1 MNNLKLSPQA
11 VPRNVIRACPHLH
24 DLEEHL
30 IYEEGSPTILLG
42 QDNWHLLLTHA
53 VRQGDRHQPIA
64 TLTDLGWVLHGTK
77 RSNERVNTHK
87 VLHAVAPDDEESME
101 QMMREHFSL
110 ESLAVIPRRSH
121 NDDERRALQQLE
133 DKTRRLPA
141 GGFETGLLWRNEH
154 VRPPDSYDVALRRL
168 ELVEKKLDRDEELK
182 KRWIPTKMNVADD
195 ATRDVPHDFDSNHRW
210 YRGPDFLYMSEENWP
225 QEEVTDVNVTDEERV
240 HLTTGVG
247 ARLKEALPAR
257 CGPRAK
263 RTRKNADADPTW
275 RKNDTESKKTNTSE
289 AARGKQV
296 LHKFKTIDAS
306 YLRHAESLWIRAQQ
320 EEAFT
325 EEINALMRGTPFPPS
340 SRLMKL
346 STLLD
351 GEGIIRLRSR
361 IAAAGDI
368 TEQQRSPAVLDGDH
382 PWVRLYIAWIH
393 KQTHHGGFGITT
405 SEVRQH
411 YWLLRLRN
419 AVRSEL
425 KRCRVC
431 RIMRATPPQP
441 STGNHP
447 PSRLPHHQRPF
458 TYTGL
463 DFFGPLQGTNLRGA
477 DAELQR
483 AALEAIQEDASIR
496 FIKWRYIP
504 PSAPFMGGAWERLVR
519 SIKTALYTVLHER
532 APKEEVLH
540 TLLVEAEHTLNSRP
554 LTHVSTAPEDENP
567 LTPNHF
573 LLGGPSRVPLP
584 GAFTDTDIDGRKIW
598 RTSQRLA
605 DMFWSRWIKEY
616 LPDLQHRRTPRAT
629 NGALQLGDLVFIA
642 DGTLPRNTW
651 PRGIIVA
658 TYPGPD
664 GEIRAVD
671 VRTNRGILRRPT
683 KKLVIIATGG
693 NETTKHE
700 P

>member
-1 MNNLKLSPQA
+1 
-11 VPRNVIRACPHLH
+11 
-24 DLEEHL
+24 
-30 IYEEGSPTILLG
+30 
-42 QDNWHLLLTHA
+42 
-53 VRQGDRHQPIA
+53 
-64 TLTDLGWVLHGTK
+64 
-77 RSNERVNTHK
+77 
-87 VLHAVAPDDEESME
+87 
-101 QMMREHFSL
+101 
-110 ESLAVIPRRSH
+110 
-121 NDDERRALQQLE
+121 
-133 DKTRRLPA
+133 
-141 GGFETGLLWRNEH
+141 
-154 VRPPDSYDVALRRL
+154 
-168 ELVEKKLDRDEELK
+168 
-182 KRWIPTKMNVADD
+182 
-195 ATRDVPHDFDSNHRW
+195 
-210 YRGPDFLYMSEENWP
+210 
-225 QEEVTDVNVTDEERV
+225 
-240 HLTTGVG
+240 
-247 ARLKEALPAR
+247 
-257 CGPRAK
+257 
-263 RTRKNADADPTW
+263 
-275 RKNDTESKKTNTSE
+275 
-289 AARGKQV
+289 
-296 LHKFKTIDAS
+296 
-306 YLRHAESLWIRAQQ
+306 
-320 EEAFT
+320 
-325 EEINALMRGTPFPPS
+325 
-340 SRLMKL
+340 
-346 STLLD
+346 
-351 GEGIIRLRSR
+351 
-361 IAAAGDI
+361 
-368 TEQQRSPAVLDGDH
+368 
-382 PWVRLYIAWIH
+382 
-393 KQTHHGGFGITT
+393 
-405 SEVRQH
+405 
-411 YWLLRLRN
+411 
-419 AVRSEL
+419 
-425 KRCRVC
+425 
-431 RIMRATPPQP
+431 MRATPPQP

-447 PSRLPHHQRPF
+447 PSRLAHHQRPF

-463 DFFGPLQGTNLRGA
+463 DFFGPLQVTVGRTRQKRYGAIFTCLTTRAVHVEVAGDLSTDSAIMALRRFISRRGCPTELWSDQGTNLRGA

-483 AALEAIQEDASIR
+483 AVLEAIQEDASIR

-605 DMFWSRWIKEY
+605 DMFWSRWVKEY

-683 KKLVIIATGG
+683 KKLVIIATGD
-693 NETTKHE
+693 NETTKRE